1 MRVIITAGGT
11 GGHIY
16 PALAIAG
23 KIKELEPKSEILYI
37 GTHNRMEKDI
47 VPQNG
52 YQYEAIKIYGFS
64 KKLIK
69 RDLENISLI
78 IKAEKKCLELIK
90 EFKPD
95 VVVGVGGYVTYPVIK
110 AAKKLGIK
118 TFIHEQNSI
127 PGKSN
132 RLLAR
137 YADVIGV
144 SFKDTMNYFNK
155 NKCLFTGNP
164 CSERAI
170 DVKEISKTKY
180 GLHLNKKAILMVQGS
195 LGSNIMNKK
204 MIAFLNSI
212 DNEQYEV
219 LYITGKDYYD
229 DFAKNKFS
237 KNVFI
242 VPYVDNL
249 SALIKNMDIIV
260 TRAGASITS
269 EIMAL
274 GKPSIFIPSPYVANN
289 HQFYNAQSVETA
301 NAGIMILEQDL
312 TEDILKTKINYL
324 LSNPKVY
331 NEMKN
336 NLQKMS
342 INNSS
347 TLIYNILKDLINKK

>member
-1 MRVIITAGGT
+1 
-11 GGHIY
+11 
-16 PALAIAG
+16 
-23 KIKELEPKSEILYI
+23 
-37 GTHNRMEKDI
+37 
-47 VPQNG
+47 
-52 YQYEAIKIYGFS
+52 
-64 KKLIK
+64 
-69 RDLENISLI
+69 
-78 IKAEKKCLELIK
+78 
-90 EFKPD
+90 
-95 VVVGVGGYVTYPVIK
+95 
-110 AAKKLGIK
+110 
-118 TFIHEQNSI
+118 
-127 PGKSN
+127 
-132 RLLAR
+132 
-137 YADVIGV
+137 
-144 SFKDTMNYFNK
+144 
-155 NKCLFTGNP
+155 
-164 CSERAI
+164 
-170 DVKEISKTKY
+170 
-180 GLHLNKKAILMVQGS
+180 MVQGS